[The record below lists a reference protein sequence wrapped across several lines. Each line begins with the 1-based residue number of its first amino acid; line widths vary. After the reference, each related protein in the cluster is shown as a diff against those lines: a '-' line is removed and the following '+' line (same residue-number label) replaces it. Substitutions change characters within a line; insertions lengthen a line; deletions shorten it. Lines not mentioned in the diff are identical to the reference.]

1 MHNGLQSHF
10 PGLIMATLFVPTE
23 SGFTAEQSAGSR
35 RDYGLDWTDFLAT
48 APGDEIVT
56 STWAADDPSVSLTN
70 AAVDGAITSVWIAGG
85 QAGQWYTLVNE
96 IETRDGRR
104 DSRVCLLYVH
114 PALGASG
121 SALFPN
127 RLVALAKLRRD
138 RLALLA
144 ASIMPD
150 LKLSDDFLW
159 DRLMAAEAQLAHE
172 LRVPLQPTRFF
183 AYQPT
188 QAQIAALGSMPWALD
203 PPYDYSPADWYG
215 DKWGFVLTRQKP
227 IQSVVGMKFVYPS
240 PEQTIV
246 DVPTDWI
253 RIDGKYGQLQVVP
266 TGTMYQTLLGGIFLS
281 HLTGGKTLPFTVAL
295 DYVAGLAN
303 VTRDYPDLVDAA
315 VKLAVTKIV
324 EDGFMPQ
331 SGSISAD
338 GLSQSLSVDVSK
350 YHDAIDRIING
361 SSGNGGLMARIHG
374 VRTIVM

>member
-1 MHNGLQSHF
+1 
-10 PGLIMATLFVPTE
+10 MATLFVQTE

-35 RDYGLDWTDFLAT
+35 LDYGLDWTDFLAT
-48 APGDEIVT
+48 TPGDEIASSAWT
-56 STWAADDPSVSLTN
+56 TEDPSVSLTN
-70 AAVDGAITSVWIAGG
+70 AAVDGPITSVWITGG
-85 QAGQWYTLVNE
+85 QPGQWYALVNE

-104 DSRVCLLYVH
+104 DSRVCLLYVR
-114 PALGASG
+114 PVVGASG

-246 DVPTDWI
+246 DVPADWI